1 MFKLA
6 IKFKQN
12 TTIKF
17 IKLCIC
23 SYLTG
28 LILLALAGQ
37 VTFVQS
43 KRLII
48 CVTSLFVCLFVC
60 FLFDQLPILPQV
72 GGQSL
77 LCRLKVDKLNVKSK
91 YL

>member
-1 MFKLA
+1 MYMFKLA

-48 CVTSLFVCLFVC
+48 CVTSLFVCSFVFC
-60 FLFDQLPILPQV
+60 LINCPY
-72 GGQSL
+72 SL
-77 LCRLKVDKLNVKSK
+77 KKVVNLSCAG
-91 YL
+91 